1 MLLGE
6 LALDGRVRP
15 VRELPSGSAILV
27 SSRSRGPWPSGQLP
41 ASSQAFV
48 QQRIRHVYRRQR
60 PACRV
65 LRDRGKVRLR
75 QRVRHPRYVGG
86 SATEFTPT
94 SHWGIAKIAPRRSS
108 RSASA
113 ASIDGS
119 GPPRCRA

>member
-1 MLLGE
+1 VDRVFSGDSVVEARHRAAVGKSGE
-6 LALDGRVRP
+6 LA
-15 VRELPSGSAILV
+15 
-27 SSRSRGPWPSGQLP
+27 
-41 ASSQAFV
+41 AFI
-48 QQRIRHVYRRQR
+48 QQRIRHGYRRQR
-60 PACRV
+60 TACRV